1 MDYTKCYRE
10 IVENAKLQTVVRK
23 QSGNYFENHHIL
35 PKSLGGS
42 NDSSNLVML
51 TPREHFICHWLLVK
65 MYNKGTNERMKMLC
79 AFWRMRSNPTVSNER
94 YVNSRAYEK
103 LRIEF
108 SKHIGEMNKH
118 FGNEN
123 GQFGKHWYTNRDTGE
138 SKSFSVPPN
147 EKWIAGRNLFRGEN
161 KSIENKLKAYNTQKK
176 RALELWENFKSGNY
190 NSINEFSKS
199 TNYSQRYLSGLFK
212 TFIKE
217 YVIGKGN
224 HKNSSNS

>member
-1 MDYTKCYRE
+1 MNYTKCYRE
-10 IVENAKLQTVVRK
+10 IVENAKLQTVARK
-23 QSGNYFENHHIL
+23 HSNNYFENHHIL

-42 NDSSNLVML
+42 NDKSNLVLL

-79 AFWRMRSNPTVSNER
+79 ALWRMRSNPTVSNER

-118 FGNEN
+118 FGKEN
-123 GQFGKHWYTNRDTGE
+123 SQFGKHWYTNRDTGE
-138 SKSFSVPPN
+138 CKSFNEPPN
-147 EKWIAGRNLFRGEN
+147 EKWVAGRNLFRGEY

-217 YVIGKGN
+217 YVNGKGN